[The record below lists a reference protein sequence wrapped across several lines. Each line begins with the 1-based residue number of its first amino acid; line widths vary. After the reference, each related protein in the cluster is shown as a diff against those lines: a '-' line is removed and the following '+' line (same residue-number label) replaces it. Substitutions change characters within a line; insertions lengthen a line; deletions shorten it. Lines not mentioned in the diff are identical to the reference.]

1 MRRYIGGVIATALTL
16 FLLFNAKDYPCLRG
30 SGLAMAD
37 LEAFLLS
44 LFIALP
50 CFIWGAIWLFKNNSS
65 GQPGGNKMIR
75 RMALFSIAGTVVFW
89 VLAIPVIVFT
99 SEFPLQS
106 ICGQPYLAWLFQYP
120 M

>member
-1 MRRYIGGVIATALTL
+1 MKRYIGGVIATALTL
-16 FLLFNAKDYPCLRG
+16 FLLFVAKDYPCLRG

-37 LEAFLLS
+37 LEAVLLS

-50 CFIWGAIWLFKNNSS
+50 CFIWAAIWLFKNKSYE
-65 GQPGGNKMIR
+65 QLGGNKLIR

-99 SEFPLQS
+99 SEFPLQF